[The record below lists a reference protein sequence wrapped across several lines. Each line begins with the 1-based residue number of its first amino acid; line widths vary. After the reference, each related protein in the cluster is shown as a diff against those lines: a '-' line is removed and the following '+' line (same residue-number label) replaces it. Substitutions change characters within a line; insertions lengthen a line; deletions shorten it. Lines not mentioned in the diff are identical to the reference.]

1 MRKIMLVA
9 LFGLG
14 ACGQNATAPEP
25 ANTESATPATPTS
38 DAPAVGA
45 ADVASSGLPKVTKAE
60 VAKLKEG
67 MTYDEVKAI
76 LGRDGEKGTSE
87 HGTESISWANNDGS
101 SLQTTFKDG
110 KLAIFTDFG
119 M

>member
-9 LFGLG
+9 LFSLG

-25 ANTESATPATPTS
+25 ANTESAAPTS

-45 ADVASSGLPKVTKAE
+45 VDAASSGLPKVTKAE
-60 VAKLKEG
+60 VANLKEG